1 MSYFFL
7 PLENLSPFLHHPRE
21 FCSGAGLVHSKPADI
36 TAPESERLLVVLMS
50 GLWIAHSLVLNL
62 LPEPESLDKH
72 LCHLSHPLTAPP
84 SPPSPTLPATSLSH
98 AQPNPSK
105 KHCTEDAPQLRGHR
119 GTGQSA
125 RQFLSLLLG
134 GLLGAKHF

>member
-72 LCHLSHPLTAPP
+72 LCHLSHPLNPTPAK
-84 SPPSPTLPATSLSH
+84 SIAQRTLPSCEVTEGPDSLPGS
-98 AQPNPSK
+98 S
-105 KHCTEDAPQLRGHR
+105 
-119 GTGQSA
+119 
-125 RQFLSLLLG
+125 
-134 GLLGAKHF
+134 